1 MTERRSIRRTLE
13 LARTVAFPILAGLL
27 IFWWHDAPA
36 HYAWINI
43 AAFLIGLLAIHFGRP
58 AGSLASARLLCG
70 LAIALLALPLVTGP
84 QLDGVSRWLPI
95 GPLTL
100 NSGLLAIPLLALAA
114 LRDGKLGWAFLAAA
128 LLMASLQPD
137 AAAVLALAAAAG
149 AWMLVHETRWGL
161 AVTGAAIGVGSFLLE
176 QPSPSP
182 VPFVEYLVPMLWH
195 EMGVPTQ
202 AIGLV
207 VLLLAP
213 LFYLLRSEAALTSDR
228 RAIALVYGAFLGSS
242 FLAPYPVPLA
252 GYGASAIIGLM
263 AALGCMRDSSAQI
276 ATEDQLA

>member
-13 LARTVAFPILAGLL
+13 LARTVAFPILGGLL

-43 AAFLIGLLAIHFGRP
+43 AAFLLGLLAIHFICP
-58 AGSLASARLLCG
+58 AGSLKNARLLCVG
-70 LAIALLALPLVTGP
+70 AIALLALPLLTGP
-84 QLDGVSRWLPI
+84 QLDGVSRWLPM

-137 AAAVLALAAAAG
+137 AAAVLAIAASSGVWAWAHRKWAG
-149 AWMLVHETRWGL
+149 LGVS
-161 AVTGAAIGVGSFLLE
+161 VAAIAIAGVLLQ
-176 QPSPSP
+176 QPSPAP

-263 AALGCMRDSSAQI
+263 AALGCMRDTSAQI

>member
-1 MTERRSIRRTLE
+1 MKERRSIRRTLE
-13 LARTVAFPILAGLL
+13 LARTVAFPVFGGLL
-27 IFWWHDAPA
+27 VFWWHDAPA
-36 HYAWINI
+36 HYAWVNI
-43 AAFLIGLLAIHFGRP
+43 AAFLVGLLAIHFGRP
-58 AGSLASARLLCG
+58 AGSLESARMLG
-70 LAIALLALPLVTGP
+70 AIAITILALPLITGP
-84 QLDGVSRWLPI
+84 ELDGVSRWLPL
-95 GPLTL
+95 GLLTL
-100 NSGLLAIPLLALAA
+100 NSGLLVIPVLTLMA
-114 LRDGKLGWAFLAAA
+114 LRDDKLGWTFLAAA
-128 LLMASLQPD
+128 FLITSLQPD

-149 AWMLVHETRWGL
+149 AWTWVHATRWGL
-161 AVTGAAIGVGSFLLE
+161 AVAGAAIGVGGFLLE
-176 QPSPSP
+176 QPSPAP
-182 VPFVEYLVPMLWH
+182 APFVEYLAPMLWH

-213 LFYLLRSEAALTSDR
+213 LFYLLRSEGALTSDR

-263 AALGCMRDSSAQI
+263 AALGCMRDTSAQI